1 MFNSRKYT
9 RSMPGV
15 KNRPDSRRYNS
26 TLRDEGAN
34 RTRRA
39 ILFAAR
45 QMILEDGYAAAS
57 LSRIAAAAGVARP
70 TVTAT
75 FGSKPALLK
84 TLVDEALAGDDE
96 PIAVAERPWFSPVLQ
111 STAVDELSRAYP
123 AVCSLIGARTE
134 AIFEV
139 LRRAADSSAEL
150 ASLWDQVER
159 NRRLGAA
166 MVVRH
171 AVDIGALTAP
181 FAERA
186 IDALWVYNNPA
197 LYRSLV
203 ITCGWS
209 TADFERWLSR
219 QIAANLAIG

>member
-1 MFNSRKYT
+1 MLCFVV
-9 RSMPGV
+9 GE
-15 KNRPDSRRYNS
+15 
-26 TLRDEGAN
+26 TLVLCRE
-34 RTRRA
+34 
-39 ILFAAR
+39 
-45 QMILEDGYAAAS
+45 
-57 LSRIAAAAGVARP
+57 SRIVAIAAAGVARP

-75 FGSKPALLK
+75 FSSKPALLK
-84 TLVDEALAGDDE
+84 TLVDAALAGDDE
-96 PIAVAERPWFSPVLQ
+96 PIPVAERPWFSPVLQ
-111 STAVDELSRAYP
+111 STAVDELSRAHA
-123 AVCSLIGARTE
+123 AVCTLIGARTE

-139 LRRAADSSAEL
+139 LRRAADSSSEL
-150 ASLWDQVER
+150 ASLSDQVER
-159 NRRLGAA
+159 TRRLGAA

-171 AVDIGALTAP
+171 AVDIRALTAP

-186 IDALWVYNNPA
+186 TDALWVYNNPA

>member
-1 MFNSRKYT
+1 
-9 RSMPGV
+9 MPGV
-15 KNRPDSRRYNS
+15 KDRRNSRRCDS
-26 TLRDEGAN
+26 LVRDEGAS

-39 ILFAAR
+39 ILSAAR
-45 QMILEDGYAAAS
+45 QMTLEDGCAVAS

-84 TLVDEALAGDDE
+84 TLVDAALAGDDK
-96 PIAVAERPWFSPVLQ
+96 PIPVAERPWFSPVLQ
-111 STAVDELSRAYP
+111 STAVDELSRAHA
-123 AVCSLIGARTE
+123 AVCTLIGARTE

-139 LRRAADSSAEL
+139 LRRAADSSSEL
-150 ASLWDQVER
+150 ASLSDQVER
-159 NRRLGAA
+159 TRRLGAA

-171 AVDIGALTAP
+171 AVDIRALTAP

-186 IDALWVYNNPA
+186 TDALWVYNNPA

>member
-1 MFNSRKYT
+1 
-9 RSMPGV
+9 MPGV
-15 KNRPDSRRYNS
+15 KDRRNSRRYNA
-26 TLRDEGAN
+26 LVRDEGAN

-84 TLVDEALAGDDE
+84 ALVDEALAGNDE
-96 PIAVAERPWFSPVLQ
+96 PIPVAVRPWFSPVVQ
-111 STAVDELSRAYP
+111 STNVDELSRAYA
-123 AVCSLIGARTE
+123 AVCALIGARTE

-139 LRRAADSSAEL
+139 LRRAADSSPEL
-150 ASLWDQVER
+150 ASLWNQVEH
-159 NRRLGAA
+159 NRRRGAA
-166 MVVRH
+166 MVVQH
-171 AVDIGALTAP
+171 AVDIGALKASFT
-181 FAERA
+181 ERA
-186 IDALWVYNNPA
+186 TDALWVYNNPA

-203 ITCGWS
+203 VTCDWS
-209 TADFERWLSR
+209 TAEFERWLSR